1 VEYVGIDLHKRDS
14 QMCWLTED
22 GEVREQRIRTTAAR
36 FVAVFGGRPR
46 ARVLIEASTESEWV
60 AQVIESVGHE
70 VIVADPGYAP
80 MYPRRG
86 RRQKN
91 DRRDAGALAIANRAG
106 TYRAVHRV
114 SAAQRQVRAVLT
126 VRDQL
131 VAARTRLIAVVRALA
146 RGEGVRVP
154 SCATEGVVPQVEAAG
169 LPPALA
175 ATVAPLLDTVATLTA
190 GIEASEARLAG
201 LTADDPRVAALQS
214 APSVGT
220 ITAAAFVA
228 TLDEGGRFRDA
239 GQVAAYLGLVPRER
253 SSGET
258 HRSGRIT
265 KAGSRRM
272 RWLLVQA
279 GWRVLRSKQAA
290 AQPLRQWGTAIAA
303 RRGKAIAAVAIARRL
318 ARILFAL
325 LRDGATFDT
334 DHEARRR
341 AVRTAA

>member
-1 VEYVGIDLHKRDS
+1 MEYVGIDLHKRDS
-14 QMCWLTED
+14 QICWLTED

-60 AQVIESVGHE
+60 AQGIESVGHE

-91 DRRDAGALAIANRAG
+91 DRRDAGALAIANRTG

-228 TLDEGGRFRDA
+228 TLDEGRALPRRGPGGGLSGPRAPGAQLRRDTSLGADHESGLSTHALAAGPGGVASLTLEAGGRPAPAPVGHGDRRPSRESPCGRRDR
-239 GQVAAYLGLVPRER
+239 AATGAD
-253 SSGET
+253 SFC
-258 HRSGRIT
+258 
-265 KAGSRRM
+265 AA
-272 RWLLVQA
+272 A
-279 GWRVLRSKQAA
+279 GWGALRHG
-290 AQPLRQWGTAIAA
+290 P
-303 RRGKAIAAVAIARRL
+303 
-318 ARILFAL
+318 
-325 LRDGATFDT
+325 
-334 DHEARRR
+334 
-341 AVRTAA
+341 